1 MSRIRAASIH
11 LLLSALIGGTLLGL
25 FWFVWYP
32 TPLFLAV
39 GGHQIFLMLLAIDVV
54 LGPLLT
60 LIVFKTSKKNLKL
73 DLAVI
78 AFVQAAALAYGV
90 QTLLVGRPVYI
101 AALGH
106 RFDVIQANEVEKS
119 DIEKANSSLPWFGP
133 VWTGTESPKNQKERE
148 NLMFGGAD
156 LGSLPQYHVPLGQMR
171 DELLRRSE
179 SIVKLKS
186 YNPGQEANIDDW
198 LKRRGYYADI
208 VRYQGLKAR
217 SRDMAVILDGR
228 DASVVGV
235 APFNPW
241 P

>member
-1 MSRIRAASIH
+1 MTRIRAASIH
-11 LLLSALIGGTLLGL
+11 LLLSTLIGGTLLCL

-39 GGHQIFLMLLAIDVV
+39 GGHQIFVMLLAIDVV

-60 LIVFKTSKKNLKL
+60 LIIFKTGKKHLKL
-73 DLAVI
+73 DLAII

-90 QTLLVGRPVYI
+90 QTLLAGRPVYI

-119 DIEKANSSLPWFGP
+119 DLEKSKRNLPWFGP
-133 VWTGTESPKNQKERE
+133 VWTGTESPKDQKERE

-171 DELLRRSE
+171 DELLSRSE
-179 SIVKLKS
+179 RIVKLKS
-186 YNPGQEANIDDW
+186 YNLGLE
-198 LKRRGYYADI
+198 ADI
-208 VRYQGLKAR
+208 DRWLNERGHSADTVRYQGLKAR
-217 SRDMAVILDGR
+217 SRDMAVIIDAR
-228 DASVVGV
+228 DASVVGI
-235 APFNPW
+235 APFKPW